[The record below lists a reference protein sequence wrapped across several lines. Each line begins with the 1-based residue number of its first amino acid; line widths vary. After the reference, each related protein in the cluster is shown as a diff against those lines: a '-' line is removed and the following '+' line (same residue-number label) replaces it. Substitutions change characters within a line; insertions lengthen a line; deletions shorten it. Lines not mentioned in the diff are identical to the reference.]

1 MTLPPSQLQALA
13 SLFDDLSEA
22 ESERVPAMAHC
33 PARRALDDGIS
44 KILGLPDLAKLGDLL
59 ASEPVISNRPL

>member
-13 SLFDDLSEA
+13 SLFADLSEA
-22 ESERVPAMAHC
+22 EFERVPAMAHC